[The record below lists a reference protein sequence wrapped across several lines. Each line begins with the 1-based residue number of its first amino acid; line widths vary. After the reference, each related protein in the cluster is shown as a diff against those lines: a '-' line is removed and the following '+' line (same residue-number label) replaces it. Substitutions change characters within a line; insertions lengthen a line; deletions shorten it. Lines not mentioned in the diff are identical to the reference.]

1 MHPMD
6 LLDFISE
13 IPVYIIFIFLC
24 LVLSLVSLAKKNPPA
39 YLALFTCYLLL
50 TLVIECV
57 GWSYKKANSNNLT
70 MYNLYGV
77 VHLTYAIYLLSSFLQ
92 PGRAKQVFTWIMLF
106 YPAFALLNI
115 YFIQGPRHFGTY
127 SYIVGAV
134 IVVVCSINYFY
145 QRIKF
150 PGRDNLLRD
159 PSFWIATGL
168 LFFNAITVPYLGIV
182 NFLANIPQYAYK
194 TFSNINA
201 VLSIILY
208 SLFCISSV
216 CSLNFR
222 KLPS

>member
-1 MHPMD
+1 MYLTD
-6 LLDFISE
+6 LLNFLSE

-24 LVLSLVSLAKKNPPA
+24 LVLSLVSLAKKNPPR
-39 YLALFTCYLLL
+39 YLPLFTCYLFL
-50 TLVIECV
+50 TLIIECI
-57 GWSYKKANSNNLT
+57 GWSYKRAAMNNLT
-70 MYNLYGV
+70 LYNLYGV
-77 VHLTYAIYLLSSFLQ
+77 VHFTYVIYLLSSFLQ
-92 PGRAKQVFTWIMLF
+92 QGRARHIFTWIMLF
-106 YPAFALLNI
+106 YPIAALLNI
-115 YFIQGPRHFGTY
+115 YIIQGPRHFGTY

-134 IVVVCSINYFY
+134 IVVICSIYYFY

-150 PGRDNLLRD
+150 PGRESLLLD

-182 NFLANIPQYAYK
+182 NFVANIPHADK
-194 TFSNINA
+194 TFSTINA
-201 VLSIILY
+201 VLTIILY